1 MATIIDTTFECEGVN
16 WQRIK
21 NIILGRGKGW
31 PKVCLPF
38 PRNKERKHLPLL
50 LNIIRLLGGFPFHA
64 VDKLNKYS
72 SITLSYKS
80 NYRHP
85 LQPLVF

>member
-1 MATIIDTTFECEGVN
+1 MPTIVDTTFECEGVN

-38 PRNKERKHLPLL
+38 PRNKDRENLPLL
-50 LNIIRLLGGFPFHA
+50 LNIIILVGGFACYA
-64 VDKLNKYS
+64 VDKLNK
-72 SITLSYKS
+72 IFI
-80 NYRHP
+80 NYT
-85 LQPLVF
+85 